1 MNMSPMTG
9 KDCPFCHP
17 DDSRIIFQDTRAYA
31 VFDAYPVNP
40 GHMLV
45 IPFEHEP
52 DVLLLPDDTRASID
66 RILSKCRDHLDEEF
80 NPDGFNIGV
89 NIGRPAGQTIMHAH
103 VHLIPRYL
111 GDVDDPRGGVRGVIP
126 QRRDYG

>member
-1 MNMSPMTG
+1 MTG
-9 KDCPFCHP
+9 KGCPFCHP
-17 DDSRIIFQDTRAYA
+17 DDSRIIFQDPKAYA

-52 DVLLLPDDTRASID
+52 DFLLLSDDTRASID
-66 RILSKCRDHLDEEF
+66 RILSKCRDHLDQEF
-80 NPDGFNIGV
+80 IPDGYNIGV

-103 VHLIPRYL
+103 VHLIPRFI
-111 GDVDDPRGGVRGVIP
+111 GDVYEPRGGVRGVIP
-126 QRRDYG
+126 QRREYR